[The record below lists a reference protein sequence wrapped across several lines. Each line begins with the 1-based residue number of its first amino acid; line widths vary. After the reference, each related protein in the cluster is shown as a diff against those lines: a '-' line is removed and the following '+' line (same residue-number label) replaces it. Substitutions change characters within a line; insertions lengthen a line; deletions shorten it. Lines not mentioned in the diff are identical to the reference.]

1 MSEPEGQIGLR
12 ESALSLAQI
21 AAQRL
26 KFVTSFYVAIKNA
39 RIFASDNYVAVQS
52 VRGLLASTRNI
63 LETDGML
70 VLRVVHNYLVL
81 NDNRVKA
88 DLAMMTCYSFLLDEL
103 QRLKIGSISFESDL
117 EEGDLGRFVYLM
129 AGFEAETQDPF
140 QEFSSRLL
148 TSGVRSITVDKEVE
162 VEEEP
167 VSEDIPERSRDAY
180 FKSIAV
186 AREVLTRA
194 QTGRAINFKQA
205 KRVVQNMIDVAM
217 EEDYFLLS
225 LTSIKNHDEYTF
237 NHSANVCVLSI
248 GLGQKLGLSK
258 LTLEALGMGA
268 LLHDV
273 GKISIPNEVL
283 NKPGKLNDEEW
294 HLMQRHPLLGVKSLL
309 RTHTAS
315 DMLLRAVLIAFEHHQ
330 RLDMSGYPAVEEK
343 REQNLLSKIV
353 AIADCYDALT
363 TPRVYRRVAMK
374 PPEAFSIMLKDSG
387 KAFDPTLLA
396 IFISNVGLYP
406 IGSMVKLDSGE
417 LGLVYS
423 TSPQPQHID
432 RPLIKIIADPTG
444 KLAMNIIDLTDV
456 DEATGKFARSI
467 IDCVTPSEYFEDLN
481 DYLDAL

>member
-1 MSEPEGQIGLR
+1 MSEGEGRTELR
-12 ESALSLAQI
+12 ESPLSLAEMAQ
-21 AAQRL
+21 QRL
-26 KFVTSFYVAIKNA
+26 KFVTSFYVAVKNA

-52 VRGLLASTRNI
+52 VRSLLASIRTI

-70 VLRVVHNYLVL
+70 VLQVVHNYLVL

-88 DLAMMTCYSFLLDEL
+88 DLAMMTCYSFLLAEL
-103 QRLKIGSISFESDL
+103 QRLNIGSISFEPHL
-117 EEGDLGRFVYLM
+117 QEEELGRFVYLL
-129 AGFEAETQDPF
+129 AGFEAQTQDPF
-140 QEFSSRLL
+140 QEFAGRLV
-148 TSGVRSITVDKEVE
+148 TSGARSITVNKEVK

-167 VSEDIPERSRDAY
+167 LSEDVAQRSRDAY
-180 FKSIAV
+180 FNSIAV

-248 GLGQKLGLSK
+248 GLGQKLGFPK
-258 LTLEALGMGA
+258 LALEALGMGA

-273 GKISIPNEVL
+273 GKISIPTEVL

-294 HLMQRHPLLGVKSLL
+294 HLMRRHPLLGVKSLL
-309 RTHTAS
+309 RTHAAS

-363 TPRVYRRVAMK
+363 TPRIYRRVALK
-374 PPEAFSIMLKDSG
+374 PPEAFRIMVEDSG
-387 KAFDPTLLA
+387 KAFDPTLLQ
-396 IFISNVGLYP
+396 IFICNVGLYP
-406 IGSMVKLDSGE
+406 IGSLVKLTSGE
-417 LGLVYS
+417 LGLVYAPN
-423 TSPQPQHID
+423 PQPQYVD
-432 RPLIKIIADPTG
+432 RPLVKIIADPAG
-444 KLAMNIIDLTDV
+444 KLAMNIIDLTDT
-456 DEATGKFARSI
+456 DGDTGEYERSI
-467 IDCVTPSEYFEDLN
+467 IDCVTPSEYFEDLS
-481 DYLDAL
+481 DYLDTL

>member
-1 MSEPEGQIGLR
+1 MSEGEVRIELR
-12 ESALSLAQI
+12 ESALSLAAI
-21 AAQRL
+21 AKQRL

-52 VRGLLASTRNI
+52 VRGLLAAIRAI

-70 VLRVVHNYLVL
+70 VLQVVHNYLVL

-88 DLAMMTCYSFLLDEL
+88 DLAMMTCYSFLLAEL
-103 QRLKIGSISFESDL
+103 QRLKVGSLSFEAHL
-117 EEGDLGRFVYLM
+117 QEEELGRFTYLL
-129 AGFEAETQDPF
+129 AGFEAHSQDPF
-140 QEFSSRLL
+140 QEFASRLL
-148 TSGVRSITVDKEVE
+148 TSGVRAITVGKEVE
-162 VEEEP
+162 LEEEP
-167 VSEDIPERSRDAY
+167 ISEDVGQRSREAY

-217 EEDYFLLS
+217 EEDYFLLA

-258 LTLEALGMGA
+258 LGLEALGMGA

-273 GKISIPNEVL
+273 GKISIPREVL

-294 HLMQRHPLLGVKSLL
+294 DLMQRHPLLGVKSLL
-309 RTHTAS
+309 RTHAFS
-315 DMLLRAVLIAFEHHQ
+315 DLLLRAVLIAFEHHQ
-330 RLDMSGYPAVEEK
+330 RLDMSGYPTVEEE

-363 TPRVYRRVAMK
+363 TPRIYRRVALK
-374 PPEAFSIMLKDSG
+374 PPEAFRIMVEDSG
-387 KAFDPTLLA
+387 KAFDPTLLQ
-396 IFISNVGLYP
+396 IFICSVGLYP
-406 IGSMVKLDSGE
+406 IGSLVKLTSGE

-423 TSPQPQHID
+423 PNAQPRYVD
-432 RPLIKIIADPTG
+432 RPLVKIIADPTG
-444 KLAMNIIDLTDV
+444 RLVMNIIDLTDA
-456 DEATGKFARSI
+456 DESTGGFARSI
-467 IDCVTPSEYFEDLN
+467 VDCVTPSEYFEDLS
-481 DYLDAL
+481 DYLDTL